1 MKHRLPFRLG
11 AILLAGLLLW
21 LGFRLKPVQEGLP
34 GREDSQ
40 RHLLRIWICSSPGGG
55 EGWLRSCLKSWEKQH
70 PGVMTFLRS
79 VTPEELSREDAV
91 LPDILLYTPGDVS
104 APETHFTPLTGLDGL
119 REPLLRAGRWQ
130 GQQYGLPLCY
140 AGYALAINSEA
151 EPHLAV
157 TPAPTTLLGRPAAT
171 SQPDATVT
179 PGLPAQASLLAPKG
193 CGLFTLSMLL
203 TEPPTLGEDFAATGT
218 GDVYTRFRA
227 RQADAALLTTGQIT
241 ALNGVL
247 PCRIITPDEII
258 TDQVWF
264 ASLFTGADETA
275 AQLLA
280 YLVQPESQKLL
291 SQQGLYTVRE
301 DLRLYA
307 TGTEGAM
314 ESAGRSLTAINAYMP
329 LADVESAAWQVFHGR
344 MELSDALLPLL

>member
-11 AILLAGLLLW
+11 AILLTVLLLW
-21 LGFRLKPVQEGLP
+21 LGLRVKPAQESLP
-34 GREDSQ
+34 GNENAQ

-55 EGWLRSCLKSWEKQH
+55 ESWLRSCLKGWEKQH
-70 PGVMTFLRS
+70 PEVMTFLRS
-79 VTPEELSREDAV
+79 VSAAELDREDAV
-91 LPDILLYTPGDVS
+91 LPDILLYTPGDVT
-104 APETHFTPLTGLDGL
+104 APEAHFAPLTGIDGL
-119 REPLLRAGRWQ
+119 REPLLRAGRWR

-140 AGYALAINSEA
+140 AGYALAISNEA
-151 EPHLAV
+151 EPYLAV
-157 TPAPTTLLGRPAAT
+157 TPAPTTLLGHPAAT
-171 SQPDATVT
+171 GQSDATAT
-179 PGLPAQASLLAPKG
+179 PGLPDGASLLAPKG
-193 CGLFTLSMLL
+193 CGLFTLGMLL
-203 TEPPTLGEDFAATGT
+203 TERPTPGEDIAAADT

-227 RQADAALLTTGQIT
+227 HQADAALLTTGQIT

-247 PCRIITPDEII
+247 PCRVITPSEII

-307 TGTEGAM
+307 TGTEGLI
-314 ESAGRSLTAINAYMP
+314 ESAARTLTAINAYVP
-329 LADVESAAWQVFHGR
+329 AADVEAAAWQYFHKRSGLN
-344 MELSDALLPLL
+344 EALLPLL